1 MSRTDRAM
9 VEKNLD
15 LIFEFERYVSEHPA
29 FSKNIPD
36 EAILVFQVKRDTA
49 FNQWTRRIGE
59 KQAKQARQPLVHIRI
74 GKMGLVRSRVSSLK
88 LEHAA

>member
-1 MSRTDRAM
+1 MTRTDRAM

-29 FSKNIPD
+29 FAKKIPD
-36 EAILVFQVKRDTA
+36 DAILVFQVKGDTA
-49 FNQWTRRIGE
+49 FNRWSHRIGE
-59 KQAKQARQPLVHIRI
+59 KQGKLQRQPVVHITI
-74 GKMGLVRSRVSSLK
+74 SKMGPVRSRISSLR

>member
-1 MSRTDRAM
+1 MNRADRAM

-29 FSKNIPD
+29 FARKIPD
-36 EAILVFQVKRDTA
+36 DAILVFQVKGDAT

-59 KQAKQARQPLVHIRI
+59 KQAKQAGQPIVHITI
-74 GKMGLVRSRVSSLK
+74 GKMGPVRSRISSLK
-88 LEHAA
+88 LERAA